1 MLKHILVTGATGK
14 QGGAV
19 VRSLVSINRT
29 TIQFAILAL
38 TRNSLSRSAQSLAS
52 QPNVTLIEG
61 DLNDI
66 PAIFD
71 KLSRPL
77 HGIFSVQTAGSSK
90 IEEEQGKRL
99 VDAAVKV
106 NVKHFIYS
114 SVDRGGPKHSDE
126 NATPI
131 SHFITKF
138 NIEKHL
144 QATAGA
150 MKYTIIRPVGF
161 MDNFT
166 SDFFGAAMSSMLRLN
181 GEQSR
186 FQLVSTRDIGNV
198 TGLAFAKEEEFIGR
212 CISLAGDEL
221 SWAELNEVFQK
232 VTGMPAPTT
241 YWIVGVTLRWMLRVQ
256 MNWFR
261 DFGFDADIE
270 ECKRLLPGLLGF
282 EQWLIEE
289 SGFLGHSEI

>member
-90 IEEEQGKRL
+90 IEEEQGE
-99 VDAAVKV
+99 A
-106 NVKHFIYS
+106 S
-114 SVDRGGPKHSDE
+114 
-126 NATPI
+126 
-131 SHFITKF
+131 
-138 NIEKHL
+138 
-144 QATAGA
+144 
-150 MKYTIIRPVGF
+150 
-161 MDNFT
+161 
-166 SDFFGAAMSSMLRLN
+166 
-181 GEQSR
+181 
-186 FQLVSTRDIGNV
+186 
-198 TGLAFAKEEEFIGR
+198 
-212 CISLAGDEL
+212 C
-221 SWAELNEVFQK
+221 
-232 VTGMPAPTT
+232 
-241 YWIVGVTLRWMLRVQ
+241 
-256 MNWFR
+256 
-261 DFGFDADIE
+261 
-270 ECKRLLPGLLGF
+270 
-282 EQWLIEE
+282 
-289 SGFLGHSEI
+289 